1 MRNQSTVIARHAA
14 RNDGSDTPCFPAV
27 WDCIGILRER
37 QHARFPLVRV
47 SIAVIGR
54 VHRDGKPAAG
64 AHPPIPV
71 LHCVFFRMMLPP
83 ATTCHDI
90 PEVSVAL
97 FGGVFVS
104 AIVSSFL
111 EWLKSRMSQIFR
123 HSPSFAGSAG
133 IYFLR
138 KCYDSSEYSHQCGGP
153 ASTSRVDAGLSFGCI
168 CFGLRRCRKGGSAP
182 LRQRQATLA

>member
-1 MRNQSTVIARHAA
+1 
-14 RNDGSDTPCFPAV
+14 
-27 WDCIGILRER
+27 
-37 QHARFPLVRV
+37 
-47 SIAVIGR
+47 
-54 VHRDGKPAAG
+54 
-64 AHPPIPV
+64 
-71 LHCVFFRMMLPP
+71 MMLPP

-138 KCYDSSEYSHQCGGP
+138 KCYAHR
-153 ASTSRVDAGLSFGCI
+153 STPTNVAGL
-168 CFGLRRCRKGGSAP
+168 
-182 LRQRQATLA
+182 LRQAAWTPACRSDVFVLACVVAAKAEVPRSGNGRQRWRKSF